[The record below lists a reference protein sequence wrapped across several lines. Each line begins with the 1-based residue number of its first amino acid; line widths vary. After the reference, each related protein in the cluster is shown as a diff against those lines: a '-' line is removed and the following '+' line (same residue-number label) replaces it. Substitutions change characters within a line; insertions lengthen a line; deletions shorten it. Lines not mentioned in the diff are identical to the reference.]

1 MLVLII
7 VLIAVVLL
15 VAVLAGGWIGGQR
28 GMRGG
33 EQPTVVRR
41 VFVRRPTRRVVEE
54 PVMTRRVYDDEGL

>member
-15 VAVLAGGWIGGQR
+15 VAVLAGGWVGGWGAQ
-28 GMRGG
+28 
-33 EQPTVVRR
+33 QPTIVRR

-54 PVMTRRVYDDEGL
+54 PVMTRRVYDDEGV